1 MAENKMTFEEA
12 LTGLEKSASD
22 LRREDISLEE
32 AMEIFEKGTAL
43 YRTCSDIL
51 NEAKQKIEFFTKEQD
66 YE

>member
-1 MAENKMTFEEA
+1 MTKDKMTFEEA
-12 LTGLEKSASD
+12 LAGLEKSASE

-51 NEAKQKIEFFTKEQD
+51 NDAKQKIEFFTKEQD